1 MSSQRP
7 CGPSHSSRWDPGAQT
22 RHRSL
27 AQGHRAGNGRAPEPW
42 AVFSALPSGEVSW
55 GLGHQAPG
63 GGTVWSAGTE
73 DPGQFALGWP
83 RRGRGLPGC
92 SPGTCAKGAED
103 ARRPTPHPLPGL
115 RRHPVLGAGCHLK
128 GQGREQVWAPHPLP
142 RMALTP
148 PFSASPSLGLAEPW
162 AGSKVSCGFPLPAPP
177 GLGYGIADP
186 PSPGSRKELGVRVGV
201 SGWAF
206 RSKESDSSRT
216 RGLELRPDT
225 RAGQA
230 GSLCSPSPG
239 GVQSRGLRRDCG
251 AQHGPAHP
259 GLQAAPG

>member
-103 ARRPTPHPLPGL
+103 ARLPTPHPLPGL

-186 PSPGSRKELGVRVGV
+186 PSPGSRSWE
-201 SGWAF
+201 SGW
-206 RSKESDSSRT
+206 ESQGGPLGLKNQTLAGQEAWSSDQT
-216 RGLELRPDT
+216 PGLGRPAPSAPPVPEES
-225 RAGQA
+225 RAGA
-230 GSLCSPSPG
+230 
-239 GVQSRGLRRDCG
+239 
-251 AQHGPAHP
+251 
-259 GLQAAPG
+259 